1 MVFHRNKATPW
12 SNLQVRTCKMQA
24 KLDSKL
30 DPSVAKTL
38 AIWKE
43 QDTASAGLEGR
54 RKEKRRRLST
64 ERRRGE
70 EGRMEVG
77 RDTMSPVPDEKRGKE
92 RTTTPPVD
100 GVEKS

>member
-1 MVFHRNKATPW
+1 M
-12 SNLQVRTCKMQA
+12 
-24 KLDSKL
+24 
-30 DPSVAKTL
+30 
-38 AIWKE
+38 
-43 QDTASAGLEGR
+43 EGR